1 MLKGEELMKEEKI
14 NSNNECAE
22 ENDSNVIATEFKI
35 GKKEWVKI
43 RQYADEKNIEPLAI
57 IWTSI
62 GEVFG
67 RWGDGTNLMITLN
80 SILYK
85 GFRADFE
92 SEKEICL
99 NYKCSLGESFSNT
112 CIKMQ
117 EELENVISKEQ
128 DAMNLNLNETDE
140 NMDNKNQKI
149 NIISC
154 NDYMEEESLRIKVN
168 LCEEFHLEGLLDT
181 LLYVY
186 DGFANWIAETKWDSE
201 IPELMP
207 ESQRKLRESVNNT
220 EISIE
225 KKLLHEDFFINA
237 KKYPERQAL
246 LWNEN
251 GIIKSISYG
260 ELADKSLKLARLLI
274 NRGIKDG
281 DIVSITQSRGINQ
294 IISILG
300 ILAVG
305 AAYVPVGV
313 KQPKERR
320 DKIYKSGRI
329 KYVIT
334 NKRDLE
340 KVFFSD
346 EIEIILI
353 EDYKDLKPL
362 NEYINVN
369 TDSLAYI
376 IFTSGS
382 TGAPKGV
389 EIMHESAYNTIL
401 DINTKFSVTDSDR
414 ILAVSALDFDLSVYD
429 IFGLLSAGGGIVL
442 LDEKEEREALIW
454 NELIYDLNI
463 TVWNSVPALLDMLL
477 MANHNNKLL
486 ASLRLALVSGDWIGL
501 DIYPRLLE
509 KAGKCRFIALG
520 GATEASIWSNYYEVD
535 HVDSNWTSIPYGKPL
550 SNQRF
555 RVVDKLGRDC
565 LDMVS
570 GELLIGGMGVAR
582 GYIGNKE
589 LTSKSFVEIENK
601 RWYRTGDFGRY
612 RSDGIIEFM
621 GRADQQVKL
630 RGFRIELG
638 EIEEILKKYKGV
650 NKAVAL
656 ITSNNGLKHLAA
668 VIEPEVVSRAEYSDL
683 KAKEQKIEDYRKDNV
698 EMQSEMVEALLIE
711 ILNLNSL
718 QNSSMNEDRIIRELS
733 IDNEFQYLLKVWL
746 SWLVK
751 REVIKC
757 HEGNIDGGLKLSK
770 ALAYLEN
777 MKKSTIN
784 NEDSLIIEIGK
795 YVLENID
802 DYRKILKGEKPVIS
816 ILEDNIISP
825 ENISARDL
833 DRINGIQ
840 IIADKI
846 KKISSAL
853 KKPVEVALLG
863 GRSGVLGKML
873 LDKLKPEDIKL
884 TYLDSASSMI
894 KSAKKIMNSKEHFI
908 EFCLLKEDQVPDKL
922 CYSFDLVLAF
932 NSLHRYYNAYQ
943 GILIGAILLKNGGKI
958 FALENSELTPIALL
972 TASVL
977 EKGFKD
983 FDDDRKASDN
993 PMLTADKWGSLLAK
1007 AGFENINYESIKDSF
1022 TEFIE
1027 ADLQN
1032 DRFILKEENLLN
1044 FMKAN
1049 LPEYMIPEKIDILPI
1064 IPLTSNGKVDR
1075 KAIEKI
1081 LLSSSERND
1090 IDEVHDGTEKEI
1102 EEMWKRIIEVDF
1114 IGRNQGFFEIG
1125 GDSLL
1130 ATRFISEVKEKFGVN
1145 LSLREMFEKPLLYEI
1160 AERIEE
1166 NLEEGNQDVCLMEEG
1181 EI

>member
-1 MLKGEELMKEEKI
+1 MLKGEELMREEKN
-14 NSNNECAE
+14 NSNNERTE
-22 ENDSNVIATEFKI
+22 ENDSNVIGTELKI
-35 GKKEWVKI
+35 DKKEWVKI
-43 RQYADEKNIEPLAI
+43 RQYADEKKIEPLAI
-57 IWTSI
+57 ILTSI

-80 SILYK
+80 SNIYK
-85 GFRADFE
+85 RFRADFE
-92 SEKEICL
+92 SGKEILL
-99 NYKCSLGESFSNT
+99 NYKCGLGEHFINT

-117 EELENVISKEQ
+117 EELQKVVSIEQ
-128 DAMNLNLNETDE
+128 EVVNLNLNE
-140 NMDNKNQKI
+140 NMDNKNRKI

-154 NDYMEEESLRIKVN
+154 NDYMEEEFLSLRVN
-168 LCEEFHLEGLLDT
+168 LCEESHLEDFLDT

-186 DGFANWIAETKWDSE
+186 GCFANWIAETKWESE

-207 ESQRKLRESVNNT
+207 ESQRKLRENVNNT
-220 EISIE
+220 EVLIE
-225 KKLLHEDFFINA
+225 KKLLHKDFFINA
-237 KKYPERQAL
+237 KKYPERQAV

-251 GIIKSISYG
+251 KIIKSISYG

-274 NRGIKDG
+274 NRGIKEG
-281 DIVSITQSRGINQ
+281 DIVSITQSRGISQ

-300 ILAVG
+300 ILAAG
-305 AAYVPVGV
+305 AAYVPVGI

-320 DKIYKSGRI
+320 DKIYKLSGI
-329 KYVIT
+329 EHVIT
-334 NKRDLE
+334 NKRDMKRVL
-340 KVFFSD
+340 FSD

-353 EDYKDLKPL
+353 EDSEELEPL
-362 NEYINVN
+362 NEYISIN
-369 TDSLAYI
+369 TESLAYI

-389 EIMHESAYNTIL
+389 EIIHESAYNTIL

-414 ILAVSALDFDLSVYD
+414 VLAVSALDFDLSVYD

-477 MANHNNKLL
+477 IANSNNKLL
-486 ASLRLALVSGDWIGL
+486 SSLRLVLVSGDWIGL

-509 KAGKCRFIALG
+509 KTGECRFIALG
-520 GATEASIWSNYYEVD
+520 GATEASIWSNYYEVN
-535 HVDSNWTSIPYGKPL
+535 HIDSTWTSIPYGKPL
-550 SNQRF
+550 SNQSF

-565 LDMVS
+565 PDMVS

-589 LTSKSFVEIENK
+589 LTSKSFIEIENK

-612 RSDGIIEFM
+612 RYDGIIEFM

-638 EIEEILKKYKGV
+638 EIEEVLKKYKGV

-656 ITSNNGLKHLAA
+656 IASSNGLKHLAA
-668 VIEPEVVSRAEYSDL
+668 AIEPETVSRSEYSDI
-683 KAKEQKIEDYRKDNV
+683 KVKDQKVEVYRKDNV

-718 QNSSMNEDRIIRELS
+718 QNSSMNEERIIRELN
-733 IDNEFQYLLKVWL
+733 IDNEFQYLLKIWL

-751 REVIKC
+751 REVIEC
-757 HEGNIDGGLKLSK
+757 HDGKIDGGLKLSK

-777 MKKSTIN
+777 MKKSKIN
-784 NEDSLIIEIGK
+784 NEYSLLIQIGK
-795 YVLENID
+795 QILENID
-802 DYRKILKGEKPVIS
+802 DYRNILEGEKPAIS
-816 ILEDNIISP
+816 MLEDNILSP

-846 KKISSAL
+846 KKISNAL
-853 KKPVEVALLG
+853 KKPVEAALLG

-894 KSAKKIMNSKEHFI
+894 KSAKKIMNFKEHHI
-908 EFCLLKEDQVPDKL
+908 EFCLLKEEQVKEEL
-922 CYSFDLVLAF
+922 RYSFDLVLAF

-943 GILIGAILLKNGGKI
+943 GILIAAMLLKNGGKI
-958 FALENSELTPIALL
+958 FALENSELTSIALL
-972 TASVL
+972 TAAVL
-977 EKGFKD
+977 EKGFKE
-983 FDDDRKASDN
+983 FDDDRKTSDN
-993 PMLTADKWGSLLAK
+993 PMLTAAKWGSLLGK
-1007 AGFENINYESIKDSF
+1007 AGFENITYESIGDSF

-1027 ADLQN
+1027 ADFQN
-1032 DRFILKEENLLN
+1032 DRFILKEEDLLN

-1049 LPEYMIPEKIDILPI
+1049 LPEYMIPEKIDILPS

-1081 LLSSSERND
+1081 LLTSSERND
-1090 IDEVHDGTEKEI
+1090 IDEVHNGTEKEI

-1130 ATRFISEVKEKFGVN
+1130 ATRFIAEVKDRFGVN

-1160 AERIEE
+1160 AERIEK
-1166 NLEEGNQDVCLMEEG
+1166 NLEEGNQDACLMEEG

>member
-1 MLKGEELMKEEKI
+1 MRKEKI
-14 NSNNECAE
+14 NGDNQCAE
-22 ENDSNVIATEFKI
+22 ENDSSCIVTEFKI

-43 RQYADEKNIEPLAI
+43 RQNAYKKNSEPLAVI
-57 IWTSI
+57 LTSI

-80 SILYK
+80 SNLYK
-85 GFRADFE
+85 GFRADFK
-92 SEKEICL
+92 SGKEIFL

-112 CIKMQ
+112 CIKVQ
-117 EELENVISKEQ
+117 EELENLIRKEQ
-128 DAMNLNLNETDE
+128 DAVNLNLNETDE

-168 LCEEFHLEGLLDT
+168 LCEEFHLEGVIDT
-181 LLYVY
+181 IISVY
-186 DGFANWIAETKWDSE
+186 ECFANWIAETKWDSE

-207 ESQRKLRESVNNT
+207 ESQRKLRDSVNNT
-220 EISIE
+220 EVSIE

-237 KKYPERQAL
+237 KKYPERQAV
-246 LWNEN
+246 LWTEN

-260 ELADKSLKLARLLI
+260 ELTDKSLKLARLLI
-274 NRGIKDG
+274 NRGIKEG
-281 DIVSITQSRGINQ
+281 DIVSITQSRGISQ

-320 DKIYKSGRI
+320 DKIYKSGGI

-334 NKRDLE
+334 NKRDKE
-340 KVFFSD
+340 RVFFSD
-346 EIEIILI
+346 EIETILI
-353 EDYKDLKPL
+353 EDSKDLKPL
-362 NEYINVN
+362 DEYISVN
-369 TDSLAYI
+369 TNSLAYI

-401 DINTKFSVTDSDR
+401 DINKRFSVTDKDR

-454 NELIYDLNI
+454 NELIYNLNI

-486 ASLRLALVSGDWIGL
+486 SSLRLVLVSGDWIGL

-550 SNQRF
+550 SNQSF

-582 GYIGNKE
+582 GYVGNKE
-589 LTSKSFVEIENK
+589 LTSKSFIEIENK

-638 EIEEILKKYKGV
+638 EIEEVLKKYKGV

-656 ITSNNGLKHLAA
+656 IASNSGLKHLAA
-668 VIEPEVVSRAEYSDL
+668 AIEPEVVSGAEYSDF
-683 KAKEQKIEDYRKDNV
+683 KAKDQKIEDYRKDNV

-757 HEGNIDGGLKLSK
+757 HDGNIDGGLKLSK

-795 YVLENID
+795 YVLEKID

-922 CYSFDLVLAF
+922 RYSFDLVLAF

-943 GILIGAILLKNGGKI
+943 GILIGAMLLKNGGKI

-1027 ADLQN
+1027 ADFQN

-1044 FMKAN
+1044 FMKSN

-1130 ATRFISEVKEKFGVN
+1130 ATRFISEVKERFGIN

>member
-1 MLKGEELMKEEKI
+1 MRKEKI
-14 NSNNECAE
+14 NGDNQCAE
-22 ENDSNVIATEFKI
+22 ENDSSCIVTEFKI

-43 RQYADEKNIEPLAI
+43 RQNAYKKNIEPLAVI
-57 IWTSI
+57 LTSI

-80 SILYK
+80 SNLYK

-92 SEKEICL
+92 SGKEIFL
-99 NYKCSLGESFSNT
+99 NYNCSLGESFSNT
-112 CIKMQ
+112 CIKVQ
-117 EELENVISKEQ
+117 EELENLIRKEQ
-128 DAMNLNLNETDE
+128 DAVNLNLNETDE

-168 LCEEFHLEGLLDT
+168 LCEEFHLEGVIDT
-181 LLYVY
+181 IISVY
-186 DGFANWIAETKWDSE
+186 ECFANWIAETKWDSE

-207 ESQRKLRESVNNT
+207 ESQRKLRDSVNNT
-220 EISIE
+220 EVSIE

-237 KKYPERQAL
+237 KKYPERQAV
-246 LWNEN
+246 LWTEN

-260 ELADKSLKLARLLI
+260 ELTDKSLKLARLLI
-274 NRGIKDG
+274 NRGIKEG
-281 DIVSITQSRGINQ
+281 DIVSITQSRGISQ

-320 DKIYKSGRI
+320 DKIYKSGGI

-334 NKRDLE
+334 NKRDKE
-340 KVFFSD
+340 RVFFSD
-346 EIEIILI
+346 EIETILI
-353 EDYKDLKPL
+353 EDSKDLKPL
-362 NEYINVN
+362 DEYISVN
-369 TDSLAYI
+369 TNSLAYI

-401 DINTKFSVTDSDR
+401 DINKRFSVTDKDR

-454 NELIYDLNI
+454 NELIYNLNI

-486 ASLRLALVSGDWIGL
+486 SSLRLVLVSGDWIGL

-550 SNQRF
+550 SNQSF

-582 GYIGNKE
+582 GYVGNKE
-589 LTSKSFVEIENK
+589 LTSKSFIEIENK

-638 EIEEILKKYKGV
+638 EIEEVLKKYKGV

-656 ITSNNGLKHLAA
+656 IASNSGLKHLAA
-668 VIEPEVVSRAEYSDL
+668 AIEPEVVSGAEYSDF
-683 KAKEQKIEDYRKDNV
+683 KAKDQKIEDYRKDNV

-718 QNSSMNEDRIIRELS
+718 QNSSMNEDRIIRKLS
-733 IDNEFQYLLKVWL
+733 IDNEFQYLLEVWL

-757 HEGNIDGGLKLSK
+757 HDGNIDGGLKLSK

-795 YVLENID
+795 YVLEKID

-932 NSLHRYYNAYQ
+932 NSLHRYYNAYR
-943 GILIGAILLKNGGKI
+943 GILIGAMLLKNGGKI

-1027 ADLQN
+1027 ADFQN

-1130 ATRFISEVKEKFGVN
+1130 ATRFISEVKERFGIN